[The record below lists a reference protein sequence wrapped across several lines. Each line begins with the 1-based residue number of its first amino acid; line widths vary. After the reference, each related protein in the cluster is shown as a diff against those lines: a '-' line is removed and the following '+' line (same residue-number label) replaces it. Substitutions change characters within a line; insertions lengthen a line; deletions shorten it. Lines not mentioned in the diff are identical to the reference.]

1 MKLTVTQ
8 IHVYPVKSLAGI
20 SLTQSKVE
28 RRGLQYDRRW
38 MLINDQNRFLSQRD
52 FPQMALL
59 QPAIADGNMTIGHK
73 YKDIAP
79 ITFPLD
85 LYSKNRLT
93 VTIWHDTCTA
103 AEVSAEVSAWFS
115 KVLDAPCRLVYMP
128 DDSLRFVEPEH
139 AVAQGDHVSFAD
151 GYPIL
156 MFDEASVALITEK
169 AGEEIPENRF
179 RGNIIFR
186 GGHAHIEDEI
196 SVFEIN
202 GDTYHGIKPCTR
214 CIMTTIDQQRATGG
228 PEPLKSLASYRKVN
242 NKIKFGQNVIPPASG
257 TIALGDTITVKEMTE
272 PVTFSHS

>member
-8 IHVYPVKSLAGI
+8 IHIYPVKSLAGI

-38 MLINDQNRFLSQRD
+38 MLINGQNRFLSQRD
-52 FPQMALL
+52 FPEMALL
-59 QPAIADGNMTIGHK
+59 QPAIADGHMTLSHK
-73 YKDIAP
+73 HKNIAP

-85 LYSKNRLT
+85 QHSADRFA
-93 VTIWHDTCTA
+93 VTIWGDTCAA
-103 AEVSAEVSAWFS
+103 AEVSTEVSAWFS
-115 KVLDAPCRLVYMP
+115 EVLGAPCRLVYMP
-128 DDSLRFVEPEH
+128 DESVRLVEPEL
-139 AVAQGDHVSFAD
+139 AIARGDHVSFAD

-179 RGNIIFR
+179 RGNIIFK

-228 PEPLKSLASYRKVN
+228 SEPLKSLASYRKVN
-242 NKIKFGQNVIPPASG
+242 NKIKFGQNVIPPVSG